1 VAVVGLGLVGGSLAR
16 ALTRAGYRV
25 VGVDRLAVRRK
36 ARASGAIAETAAS
49 PQAAAARASAVVLA
63 AHPVTNIR
71 LLRQLAVV
79 ARPGLVITDVGSVK
93 TPICRE
99 ADRLGLAGFV
109 GGHPM
114 AGNEGSGFGA
124 SSPDLFRGRPWI
136 LTTHRSAAAR
146 TVRSLVRAVGARPL
160 TLAPD
165 VHDRVAAFLSHAP
178 QLVAWAILDM
188 AQHDPLT
195 KRHLGLAG
203 PGFRDMTR
211 LAASPRPL
219 WREILRQNRAQV
231 RRAMR
236 DLLERLRRSLP

>member
-1 VAVVGLGLVGGSLAR
+1 
-16 ALTRAGYRV
+16 
-25 VGVDRLAVRRK
+25 VRRR

-49 PQAAAARASAVVLA
+49 LPAAAARAKVVVLA

-71 LLRQLAVV
+71 LLRTLAVL

-99 ADRLGLAGFV
+99 AHRLGLAGFV

-114 AGNEGSGFGA
+114 AGTEGSGFSA

-146 TVRSLVRAVGARPL
+146 TVRSLVRAVGARPV
-160 TLAPD
+160 TLAPGD
-165 VHDRVAAFLSHAP
+165 HDRVAAFLSHAP
-178 QLVAWAILDM
+178 QLAAWAILEM
-188 AQHDPLT
+188 ARRDPVT
-195 KRHLGLAG
+195 RGHLGLAG

-219 WREILRQNRAQV
+219 WRQILRQNRAEI
-231 RRAMR
+231 RRAMHA
-236 DLLERLRRSLP
+236 LFERLRRSAP